1 MECAMVG
8 ILSRFHSIF
17 MTVRHMSWNIHRR
30 APPGITHFH
39 SDFTFINTTGL
50 CCLSNNNQ
58 PTASGPIATSK

>member
-30 APPGITHFH
+30 APSWNNSF
-39 SDFTFINTTGL
+39 SQRFYFYKYNRL
-50 CCLSNNNQ
+50 MLSL
-58 PTASGPIATSK
+58 K